1 MNNTKS
7 RKNSKPLILVAMLLM
22 IALVLGMGA
31 MTYSK
36 YVSEQKVPAKQAT
49 AAKWGYVVTVNAEN
63 LFGSAYESGV
73 TTTVNAATNEVLATA
88 DIGGNRG
95 LVVAPGT
102 SGYMTITVT
111 GSSEVRAALTID
123 VVGTPEEIY
132 LKKNGSEDYYPVVW
146 TLTNEST
153 TPATELESGKLSD
166 VIAKLE
172 SASSTLNPGGTASVN
187 YKLSWEWADHV
198 DAATDTKDT
207 AIGLYATSGD
217 VAAVN
222 TALGLNDANKVTEC
236 NPDLTFEIIV
246 KVEQVT
252 TNP

>member
-36 YVSEQKVPAKQAT
+36 YVSSQNVPTKQAT
-49 AAKWGYVVTVNAEN
+49 AAKWGYVVTVNADN

-73 TTTVNAATNEVLATA
+73 TTTVNAATNDVLATGHA
-88 DIGGNRG
+88 SGA
-95 LVVAPGT
+95 LAVAPGT

-153 TPATELESGKLSD
+153 TPATELASGKLSE
-166 VIAKLE
+166 VIAALE

-246 KVEQVT
+246 KVEQVVA
-252 TNP
+252 